1 MNTTTPT
8 FLAPTTTVDPQERA
22 RELLLQ
28 ELVGVENLLDGGK
41 RQAAAAALRSL
52 LNRSSPEVA
61 REVLERA
68 AAQELAREMARVQ
81 PQPQDVRFVP
91 ASRVNVRRGERRTPT
106 AADRQ
111 RREGDAEAAAYLAE
125 QAPVPVP
132 VEPTTGWDE
141 PAWGSLD
148 YDLAALTPLRGRP
161 CLGCKLERT
170 RADLTNPDGLC
181 VDCRD
186 SGLTRET
193 AIQGYCALV
202 ADRNSGP
209 RATQLLQAAWRRAGR
224 GDRTVIADWVEQHND
239 LLASDP
245 GD

>member
-1 MNTTTPT
+1 M
-8 FLAPTTTVDPQERA
+8 
-22 RELLLQ
+22 
-28 ELVGVENLLDGGK
+28 
-41 RQAAAAALRSL
+41 
-52 LNRSSPEVA
+52 
-61 REVLERA
+61 
-68 AAQELAREMARVQ
+68 
-81 PQPQDVRFVP
+81 
-91 ASRVNVRRGERRTPT
+91 NVRRGERRTPT

-111 RREGDAEAAAYLAE
+111 HREGDAEAAAYLAE
-125 QAPVPVP
+125 QAPVPAP

-170 RADLTNPDGLC
+170 WPTSPTPTGCASTAAT
-181 VDCRD
+181 
-186 SGLTRET
+186 GLTRET
-193 AIQGYCALV
+193 TIQGYCALV